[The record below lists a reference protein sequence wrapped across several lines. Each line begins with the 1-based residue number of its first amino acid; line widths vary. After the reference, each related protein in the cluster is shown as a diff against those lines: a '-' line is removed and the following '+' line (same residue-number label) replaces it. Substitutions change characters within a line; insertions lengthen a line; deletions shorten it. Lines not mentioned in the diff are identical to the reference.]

1 MHEFQEE
8 IITNMENKKQNSA
21 IDQGT
26 MPIKQFDVKTNH
38 RFIFDLPGLDSFLV
52 KSVKLPTYY
61 RDGKK
66 ENIIVVLHDSIAPSA
81 SQQLNEIVKNNVPLT
96 GKIKWL
102 DVSGTIVSE
111 CKLDGLLVEKVENS
125 LLSYESNDPS
135 TMIVEF
141 SFLEFTLCF

>member
-1 MHEFQEE
+1 
-8 IITNMENKKQNSA
+8 MENKKQKRTPDSKTLLPA
-21 IDQGT
+21 
-26 MPIKQFDVKTNH
+26 KFDSKMNH

-66 ENIIVVLHDSIAPSA
+66 ENIIVVLYDSIAPSA

-102 DVSGTIVSE
+102 DASGTIVSE